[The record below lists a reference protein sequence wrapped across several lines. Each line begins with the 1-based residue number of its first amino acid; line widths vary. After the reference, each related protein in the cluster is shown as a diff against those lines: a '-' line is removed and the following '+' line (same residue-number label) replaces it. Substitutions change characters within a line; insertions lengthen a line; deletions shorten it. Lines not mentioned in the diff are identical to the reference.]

1 MTMDHDHHQTAPNP
15 NSHGA
20 SCHAGSK
27 SKSEWLLWSMSLIL
41 VVSYAAYFFLPETL
55 ITVPYGTVFAESVVE
70 LLHKM
75 WWGVLIGI
83 VFVGI
88 LAGVPRELVM
98 SILGKG
104 GTLNGIVRATAAGVL
119 LDLCSHGILLIGMQL
134 YKRGASLGQMM
145 AFLIASPWNSLSL
158 TLILWA
164 LVGLQWTLC
173 ILALSLL
180 LAIVSGVIFDKLVDK
195 GVLPPN
201 PNSNGAEDHRGFRQE
216 LTTYMRLLHWTPSA
230 FVKMLYTGLIES
242 RMILRWIFFGI
253 VLASIIRVAMPVEL
267 FAQVF
272 GPTLAGL
279 GATLLFAT
287 ILEVCSEGSMPV
299 AADFLLRAKAPGNMF
314 GFLMT
319 GVSTDYTEMLMLKET
334 TGRWKIAF
342 FLPLVI
348 LPQVVLIALILNQ
361 MTL

>member
-1 MTMDHDHHQTAPNP
+1 MDHQHHQPQQQQ
-15 NSHGA
+15 GA
-20 SCHAGSK
+20 SCHATK
-27 SKSEWLLWSMSLIL
+27 KKTDWFLWTTVIVL
-41 VVSYAAYFFLPETL
+41 VAFYTAYFLSPNIL
-55 ITVPYGTVFAESVVE
+55 ADVPYGTPFAESVVE
-70 LLHKM
+70 LWHKM
-75 WWGVLIGI
+75 WWGVLLGI

-104 GTLNGIVRATAAGVL
+104 GTFNGILRATAGGVL
-119 LDLCSHGILLIGMQL
+119 LDLCSHGILLVGMQL

-164 LVGLQWTLC
+164 LVGIKWTLV
-173 ILALSLL
+173 ILLLSLL
-180 LAIVSGVIFDKLVDK
+180 IAIASGIFFDWLVK
-195 GVLPPN
+195 KKVLPPN
-201 PNSNGAEDHRGFRQE
+201 PNSDGADNHNGFKGEFAS
-216 LTTYMRLLHWTPSA
+216 YMKSVRWTPAS
-230 FVKMLYTGLIES
+230 FSKMLYTGLIES

-253 VLASIIRVAMPVEL
+253 ILASVIRAAVPLEL

-272 GPTLAGL
+272 GPTVLGL

-314 GFLMT
+314 AFLMT
-319 GVSTDYTEMLMLKET
+319 GVSTDYTEMLSLKET

-342 FLPLVI
+342 FLPLVT
-348 LPQVVLIALILNQ
+348 LPQVILIALILNQ
-361 MTL
+361 FQV